1 MRYLYF
7 VILFFCVFLFSSCTY
22 HFKLD
27 DIIESPKLVLY
38 CYPGS
43 GDTTIVHLSRSL
55 PVSQK
60 GELSQGLKAANVL
73 ISVNDETM
81 HFSWTNDSIPGIPA
95 QSYYVVKKYKDGD
108 KINITA
114 SADGMKTVSAATI
127 IPKPF
132 PLKSVDLIRKE
143 TDMDKLQFQIHFD
156 DDASTKDYYAMRIE
170 YKQMYWSNGNYSES
184 ISPIVFDL
192 DDEPLLNNSSGLDD
206 ILMNENDFYKNLYY
220 WDDTKIQGKS
230 YTFRLN
236 TYYMADYEDDF
247 ITPDGYEHIVCK
259 TKYRVILYSL
269 SEEFYKFLKS
279 LNEQKNNGLGHSEL
293 APIRATYTNVINGIG
308 VVGGCRILRTQWIDN
323 LKDD

>member
-95 QSYYVVKKYKDGD
+95 QSYYVVKK
-108 KINITA
+108 
-114 SADGMKTVSAATI
+114 
-127 IPKPF
+127 
-132 PLKSVDLIRKE
+132 
-143 TDMDKLQFQIHFD
+143 
-156 DDASTKDYYAMRIE
+156 
-170 YKQMYWSNGNYSES
+170 
-184 ISPIVFDL
+184 
-192 DDEPLLNNSSGLDD
+192 
-206 ILMNENDFYKNLYY
+206 
-220 WDDTKIQGKS
+220 
-230 YTFRLN
+230 
-236 TYYMADYEDDF
+236 
-247 ITPDGYEHIVCK
+247 
-259 TKYRVILYSL
+259 
-269 SEEFYKFLKS
+269 
-279 LNEQKNNGLGHSEL
+279 
-293 APIRATYTNVINGIG
+293 GI
-308 VVGGCRILRTQWIDN
+308 
-323 LKDD
+323 K

>member
-1 MRYLYF
+1 M
-7 VILFFCVFLFSSCTY
+7 
-22 HFKLD
+22 
-27 DIIESPKLVLY
+27 
-38 CYPGS
+38 
-43 GDTTIVHLSRSL
+43 
-55 PVSQK
+55 
-60 GELSQGLKAANVL
+60 N
-73 ISVNDETM
+73 
-81 HFSWTNDSIPGIPA
+81 
-95 QSYYVVKKYKDGD
+95 
-108 KINITA
+108 
-114 SADGMKTVSAATI
+114 
-127 IPKPF
+127 
-132 PLKSVDLIRKE
+132 
-143 TDMDKLQFQIHFD
+143 
-156 DDASTKDYYAMRIE
+156 
-170 YKQMYWSNGNYSES
+170 
-184 ISPIVFDL
+184 
-192 DDEPLLNNSSGLDD
+192 EPLLNNSSGLDD
-206 ILMNENDFYKNLYY
+206 ILMNENDFYQNLYY

>member
-114 SADGMKTVSAATI
+114 SADGMKTVSATTI

-170 YKQMYWSNGNYSES
+170 YKQMYWSNENYS
-184 ISPIVFDL
+184 
-192 DDEPLLNNSSGLDD
+192 
-206 ILMNENDFYKNLYY
+206 
-220 WDDTKIQGKS
+220 
-230 YTFRLN
+230 
-236 TYYMADYEDDF
+236 
-247 ITPDGYEHIVCK
+247 
-259 TKYRVILYSL
+259 
-269 SEEFYKFLKS
+269 
-279 LNEQKNNGLGHSEL
+279 
-293 APIRATYTNVINGIG
+293 
-308 VVGGCRILRTQWIDN
+308 
-323 LKDD
+323 

>member
-1 MRYLYF
+1 
-7 VILFFCVFLFSSCTY
+7 
-22 HFKLD
+22 
-27 DIIESPKLVLY
+27 
-38 CYPGS
+38 
-43 GDTTIVHLSRSL
+43 
-55 PVSQK
+55 
-60 GELSQGLKAANVL
+60 
-73 ISVNDETM
+73 M

-206 ILMNENDFYKNLYY
+206 ILMNENDFYQNLYY

-236 TYYMADYEDDF
+236 TYYMANYEDDF
-247 ITPDGYEHIVCK
+247 ITPTDMN
-259 TKYRVILYSL
+259 ILFVKRNIGL
-269 SEEFYKFLKS
+269 FYIAFLKS
-279 LNEQKNNGLGHSEL
+279 F
-293 APIRATYTNVINGIG
+293 INF
-308 VVGGCRILRTQWIDN
+308 
-323 LKDD
+323 